1 MSKGRST
8 LKSFSFGSY
17 KGVDELPDVVVGL
30 FSSMMERP
38 EKSVEYAEE
47 IINAALEGRINFD
60 KEFNMGAYENS
71 IRNNTRMNAQDRM
84 KKETFFT
91 DDDLDEA
98 YKGGVSENKV
108 SDDRDDYAS
117 FEDEDEVKWA
127 VNSIKAENNTYRI
140 DYGINLIKLL
150 KGAVKGFPHAIERL
164 KEVCNEFKQVN
175 EWVQV
180 ILKSGHTV
188 ESLFT
193 DDNVVSLSA
202 VSEVREAYVVAEK
215 ENREEVVE
223 VKSNNAVVVDIR
235 DMFRKEMVSKPVEE
249 TEVIELVAEEEKEI
263 IREVAELKDHDAKV
277 VDIRDMFKQSSNT
290 ESTGVSAIGEC
301 LTVEDVLEKEA
312 VADAVGVLSE
322 NDDKL
327 IAYFEDDSILAVN
340 NFQANLSTNRFI
352 YSINMS
358 ELLQRSDSRYPQSSE
373 KLRDVGD
380 KYVPELR
387 GAENSHPIVLF
398 YPDKDKVVDLAEA
411 RSKKANK
418 NSLLSY
424 HGVSPS
430 NRCRAVSNKAIP
442 MCLGKEIQTY
452 SATG

>member
-1 MSKGRST
+1 MRGKST

-60 KEFNMGAYENS
+60 KEFNMGAYETS

-108 SDDRDDYAS
+108 SDNRDDYAS

-140 DYGINLIKLL
+140 DYGINIIKLL
-150 KGAVKGFPHAIERL
+150 KKATGGYPQAMEKLKMVCLEFER
-164 KEVCNEFKQVN
+164 VG
-175 EWVQV
+175 EWIKI
-180 ILKSGHTV
+180 ILSSGHSV
-188 ESLFT
+188 DSLFSE
-193 DDNVVSLSA
+193 DNVVSFSVL
-202 VSEVREAYVVAEK
+202 SEVRDSYAVAEK
-215 ENREEVVE
+215 ETREEVVE

-235 DMFRKEMVSKPVEE
+235 DMFRKEKVSKPVEE
-249 TEVIELVAEEEKEI
+249 TEVVEVVAEEEKE
-263 IREVAELKDHDAKV
+263 VAELKSNIAKV
-277 VDIRDMFKQSSNT
+277 VDIRERLKKSSNL
-290 ESTGVSAIGEC
+290 EPTGVSSIGAC

-312 VADAVGVLSE
+312 VADELGVLSE

-327 IAYFEDDSILAVN
+327 IAYFEDDSILAVS
-340 NFQANLSTNRFI
+340 NFQANISTNRFI
-352 YSINMS
+352 YSINKS

-380 KYVPELR
+380 KYEPELR
-387 GAENSHPIVLF
+387 GIENSHPIVLF
-398 YPDKDKVVDLAEA
+398 YPDKDKVVDLAEV

-418 NSLLSY
+418 NSLLRNR
-424 HGVSPS
+424 GVSPS
-430 NRCRAVSNKAIP
+430 NRCRAVINKAIT

>member
-1 MSKGRST
+1 MRGKST

-60 KEFNMGAYENS
+60 KEFNMGAYETS

-108 SDDRDDYAS
+108 SDNRDDYAS

-140 DYGINLIKLL
+140 DYGINIIKLL
-150 KGAVKGFPHAIERL
+150 KKATGGYPQAMEKLKMVCLEFER
-164 KEVCNEFKQVN
+164 VG
-175 EWVQV
+175 EWIKI
-180 ILKSGHTV
+180 ILSSGHSV
-188 ESLFT
+188 DSLFT
-193 DDNVVSLSA
+193 EDNVVSFSVL
-202 VSEVREAYVVAEK
+202 SEVRDSYVVAEK
-215 ENREEVVE
+215 ETPEEVVE
-223 VKSNNAVVVDIR
+223 IKPSNAVVVDIR
-235 DMFRKEMVSKPVEE
+235 DMFRKEKVSKLVEE
-249 TEVIELVAEEEKEI
+249 SEVIELVAEEEQEI
-263 IREVAELKDHDAKV
+263 VEEVIEFKADNAKV
-277 VDIRDMFKQSSNT
+277 VDIRDMFKKPSNA
-290 ESTGVSAIGEC
+290 ESVGVSAIGAC
-301 LTVEDVLEKEA
+301 LTVEDVLEKE
-312 VADAVGVLSE
+312 VVNDVTGVSSE
-322 NDDKL
+322 SDNKL

-340 NFQANLSTNRFI
+340 KYQANISTNRFI
-352 YSINMS
+352 FSINMS
-358 ELLQRSDSRYPQSSE
+358 ELLKRSDSRYPQSSE
-373 KLRDVGD
+373 KLRDVVD
-380 KYVPELR
+380 KYEPLLR
-387 GAENSHPIVLF
+387 GVEDSHPIVLF
-398 YPDKDKVVDLAEA
+398 YPDKDKVVDLAEV

-430 NRCRAVSNKAIP
+430 NRCRAVSNRAIP
-442 MCLGKEIQTY
+442 MCLCNEMQTY